1 MIKDNLKKTVD
12 HYVLTMAKAIVA
24 DSQGDNYVGEF
35 GEDLTEHKLN
45 LLKLFGNDGYIIR
58 NVYIPKDNGET
69 TEIDIIFVTKRAIFV
84 IESKNYSGWIYGDDK
99 STFWTAVL
107 SKNNKQR
114 FYNPIKQNEMHIKWL
129 KEYLKTDKLMYLSL
143 IVFSNRCKLYVQ
155 GSADLVRTAV
165 IKRDDLFFEVKKIW
179 PQLTDVIT
187 SGELFELKS
196 KLEALTHVSQDTKQL
211 HIETIRSKYSD
222 EATICPWCNGKLV
235 KRIVRKGPN
244 AGKEFTGC
252 ENFPKCRYTKK

>member
-1 MIKDNLKKTVD
+1 MIKEDLKRTVTHYTSTMARLLTNDNL
-12 HYVLTMAKAIVA
+12 
-24 DSQGDNYVGEF
+24 DSTYLGEL

-69 TEIDIIFVTKRAIFV
+69 TEIDVIFVTKRGIFV

-99 STFWTAVL
+99 GAYWTAVL
-107 SKNNKQR
+107 SKNQKQR
-114 FYNPIKQNEMHIKWL
+114 FYSPLKQNEMHIKWL
-129 KEYLKTDKLMYLSL
+129 KEYLKAENMMFLSL
-143 IVFSNRCKLYVQ
+143 IVFSERCELKVNV
-155 GSADLVRTAV
+155 SEDLKKTAV
-165 IKRDDLFFEVKKIW
+165 IKRDELFFEIKKVW
-179 PQLTDVIT
+179 PKLTDSI
-187 SGELFELKS
+187 SDAELFELKN
-196 KLEALTHVSQDTKQL
+196 KLEALTQVSQDTKEL
-211 HIETIRSKYSD
+211 HIDTINSKFSD

-235 KRIVRKGPN
+235 KRTVRKGPN